1 MRHNLHELT
10 WEQRKPVT
18 RVEDD
23 PNDLTR
29 VIVTDATRSRANM
42 TISSFLATCRLA
54 EGAEILTMRLIA

>member
-23 PNDLTR
+23 PNDLTQ
-29 VIVTDATRSRANM
+29 VIVTDATRNRASM

-54 EGAEILTMRLIA
+54 EDAQILATRLIV